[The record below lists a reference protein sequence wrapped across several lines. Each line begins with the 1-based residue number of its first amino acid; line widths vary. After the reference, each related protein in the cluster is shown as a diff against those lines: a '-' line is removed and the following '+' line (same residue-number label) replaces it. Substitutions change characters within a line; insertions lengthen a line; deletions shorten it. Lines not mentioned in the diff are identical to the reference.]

1 MENPNLMTVTVSAL
15 NNYIKRVMENNS
27 YLKDICVKGEISNLK
42 MHTSGHIYMTLKDE
56 SAVIKAVMFKG
67 AAKDMRFE
75 LENGMKII
83 ARGRVSVYERDGQ
96 YQLYIESIEPDGIGA
111 LYVAFEQL
119 KAKLS
124 EEGLF
129 DEKFKKSIPKFPETV
144 GVVTAGTGAAVR
156 DIINVLKRRY
166 PQALVRVFPVAVQG
180 EDAKEEISFAIE
192 YFNKYKLAD
201 VLIVG
206 RGGGSIEDLWA
217 FNEECVARAIF
228 ASEIPVI
235 SAVGHEVDFTISDFV
250 ADLRAPTPSAAAE
263 VVVPDA
269 KELIKYL
276 MSAKS
281 KMFMSVNGLIERK
294 RHRLSVCEKRPLA
307 DILKNLIT
315 DRQIQLD
322 TYVSD
327 LEVSANNVLRTKKE
341 AFLSL
346 SGKLDALSPLKVL
359 TRGYSVAMDEDGKII
374 RSVEDVSP
382 NDKIKLKVSDGDISC
397 LVQ

>member
-1 MENPNLMTVTVSAL
+1 MENSKIMTVTVSAL

-42 MHTSGHIYMTLKDE
+42 VHTSGHIYMTLKDE
-56 SAVIKAVMFKG
+56 GAVIKAVMFKG

-96 YQLYIESIEPDGIGA
+96 YQLYIESIEPDGVGA
-111 LYVAFEQL
+111 LYIAFEQL

-129 DEKFKKSIPKFPETV
+129 NDKFKKPIPKFPETV
-144 GVVTAGTGAAVR
+144 GVVTAATGAAVR

-166 PQALVRVFPVAVQG
+166 PRAKVCVFPVAVQG
-180 EDAKEEISFAIE
+180 EGAKDEIAFAIE
-192 YFNKYKLAD
+192 YFNKHKLAD

-235 SAVGHEVDFTISDFV
+235 SAVGHEVDFTIADFV

-263 VVVPDA
+263 VCVPDT
-269 KELIKYL
+269 KELISYL

-281 KMFMSVNGLIERK
+281 KMFMSVNGVIERK
-294 RHRLSVCEKRPLA
+294 RHKLSVCERKPLSE
-307 DILKNLIT
+307 LLENLIK
-315 DRQIQLD
+315 DKQILLD
-322 TYVSD
+322 NYCLN
-327 LEVSANNVLRTKKE
+327 LENAAKDILRTKKE
-341 AFLSL
+341 AFLKL
-346 SGKLDALSPLKVL
+346 AGKLDALSPLSVL
-359 TRGYSVAMDEDGKII
+359 TRGYAVALDDSGKVI
-374 RSVEDVSP
+374 RSANDVVKG
-382 NDKIKLKVSDGDISC
+382 DKIKVKVSDGDIPC
-397 LVQ
+397 LVE